1 MMCGWLT
8 SMQFKIRFLWFQS
21 NGIRQMS
28 VKHDLDRTDFGIL
41 RLLMSNAVLSN
52 KQIAAEV
59 GLAPSSCH
67 ERLKSLRR
75 RGVLLGSHAEVD
87 LKSLGLAVEALLFV
101 QLSKLDARQVNVF
114 IKDVGKIPH
123 VRAVFL
129 ISGHFDLVAHVAVR
143 DMEQLKE
150 VISEHFNRHACVTR
164 AETAVVFNR
173 VMQHEIPIAAADPG
187 SVTQERAKA
196 PTQNKGRQRGKR

>member
-1 MMCGWLT
+1 MAEKL
-8 SMQFKIRFLWFQS
+8 
-21 NGIRQMS
+21 
-28 VKHDLDRTDFGIL
+28 DLDRMDFGIL
-41 RLLMSNAVLSN
+41 RLLMSNASLSN

-87 LKSLGLAVEALLFV
+87 LKFLGLAVEALLFV
-101 QLSKLDARQVNVF
+101 QLSKPEASQVDTF
-114 IKDVGKIPH
+114 MKDVSRIRQ

-129 ISGHFDLVAHVAVR
+129 VSGHFDLVVHVAVS

-150 VISEHFNRHACVTR
+150 VISEHFNRHAFVTR

-173 VMQHEIPIAAADPG
+173 VTQHDIPITEANLGPE
-187 SVTQERAKA
+187 SQERSK
-196 PTQNKGRQRGKR
+196 PSTPPKRRQRGKL

>member
-1 MMCGWLT
+1 MGTKL
-8 SMQFKIRFLWFQS
+8 
-21 NGIRQMS
+21 
-28 VKHDLDRTDFGIL
+28 DLDRTDFGIL
-41 RLLMSNAVLSN
+41 RLLMSDAALSN
-52 KQIAAEV
+52 KRIAAEV

-87 LKSLGLAVEALLFV
+87 LKFLGLAVEALLFV
-101 QLSKLDARQVNVF
+101 QCSKLDVRQVDTF
-114 IKDVGKIPH
+114 MKDLGKIRQ

-129 ISGHFDLVAHVAVR
+129 VSGHFDLVAHVAVR

-150 VISEHFNRHACVTR
+150 VISEHFHRHACVTR

-173 VMQHEIPIAAADPG
+173 VTQHEIPITASDLSPE
-187 SVTQERAKA
+187 SQERSE
-196 PTQNKGRQRGKR
+196 PPIQHRGRQRGKL

>member
-1 MMCGWLT
+1 MGA
-8 SMQFKIRFLWFQS
+8 KY
-21 NGIRQMS
+21 
-28 VKHDLDRTDFGIL
+28 DLDRTDFGIL
-41 RLLMSNAVLSN
+41 RLLMSNAALSN

-87 LKSLGLAVEALLFV
+87 LKFLGLAVEALLFV
-101 QLSKLDARQVNVF
+101 QLSKLDARQVNIF
-114 IKDVGKIPH
+114 IKDVGKIRH

-129 ISGHFDLVAHVAVR
+129 ISGHFDLVAHVAVS

-173 VMQHEIPIAAADPG
+173 VTQHEIPITESDLGPV
-187 SVTQERAKA
+187 SQERPKS
-196 PTQNKGRQRGKR
+196 PIQNKGRQRGKL

>member
-1 MMCGWLT
+1 MAAK
-8 SMQFKIRFLWFQS
+8 F
-21 NGIRQMS
+21 
-28 VKHDLDRTDFGIL
+28 DLDRTDFGIL
-41 RLLMSNAVLSN
+41 RLLMSNAALSN

-75 RGVLLGSHAEVD
+75 RGVLLGSHAEVN
-87 LKSLGLAVEALLFV
+87 LKLLGLAVEALLFV
-101 QLSKLDARQVNVF
+101 QLSRPDARQVDTF
-114 IKDVGKIPH
+114 MKDIGKIRQ

-129 ISGHFDLVAHVAVR
+129 VSGHFDLVVHVAVS

-150 VISEHFNRHACVTR
+150 VISEQFNRHALVTR

-173 VMQHEIPIAAADPG
+173 VTKHEIPITDSDLGP
-187 SVTQERAKA
+187 VPEERSK
-196 PTQNKGRQRGKR
+196 PPIQHKRRQHGKL

>member
-1 MMCGWLT
+1 MGAKFDM
-8 SMQFKIRFLWFQS
+8 
-21 NGIRQMS
+21 
-28 VKHDLDRTDFGIL
+28 DRTDFGIL
-41 RLLMSNAVLSN
+41 RLLMSNAALSN

-87 LKSLGLAVEALLFV
+87 LKLLGLSVEALLFV
-101 QLSKLDARQVNVF
+101 QLAKLEARQVNIF
-114 IKDVGKIPH
+114 IKDVGKIRH

-129 ISGHFDLVAHVAVR
+129 ISGHFDLVAHVAVS

-150 VISEHFNRHACVTR
+150 FISELNRHACVTR

-173 VMQHEIPIAAADPG
+173 VMQHDIPITEADLGPV
-187 SVTQERAKA
+187 SEERPK
-196 PTQNKGRQRGKR
+196 PPNQNKGRQRGKP

>member
-1 MMCGWLT
+1 MDAK
-8 SMQFKIRFLWFQS
+8 F
-21 NGIRQMS
+21 
-28 VKHDLDRTDFGIL
+28 DLDRTDFGIL
-41 RLLMSNAVLSN
+41 RLLMGNAALSN

-87 LKSLGLAVEALLFV
+87 LKFLGLAVEALLFV
-101 QLSKLDARQVNVF
+101 QLSKLDARQMDTF
-114 IKDVGKIPH
+114 IKDVGKIRQ

-129 ISGHFDLVAHVAVR
+129 VSGHFDLVAHVAVR

-173 VMQHEIPIAAADPG
+173 VAQHEIPITESDLGPV
-187 SVTQERAKA
+187 SQERSK
-196 PTQNKGRQRGKR
+196 PPIQHKGRQRGKR

>member
-1 MMCGWLT
+1 MDTKL
-8 SMQFKIRFLWFQS
+8 
-21 NGIRQMS
+21 
-28 VKHDLDRTDFGIL
+28 DLDRTDFGIL
-41 RLLMSNAVLSN
+41 RLLMSDAALSN

-87 LKSLGLAVEALLFV
+87 LKFLGLTVEALLFI
-101 QLSKLDARQVNVF
+101 QCSKLEARQVDTF
-114 IKDVGKIPH
+114 MKDIGKLRQ

-129 ISGHFDLVAHVAVR
+129 VSGHFDLVAHVAVS
-143 DMEQLKE
+143 DMGQLKE

-164 AETAVVFNR
+164 VETAVVFNR
-173 VMQHEIPIAAADPG
+173 VTQHEIPIIDSDLGPE
-187 SVTQERAKA
+187 SQERSK
-196 PTQNKGRQRGKR
+196 PPIQHRGRQRGKL

>member
-1 MMCGWLT
+1 MGAR
-8 SMQFKIRFLWFQS
+8 S
-21 NGIRQMS
+21 
-28 VKHDLDRTDFGIL
+28 DLDRTDFGIL
-41 RLLMSNAVLSN
+41 RLLMSNATLSN

-75 RGVLLGSHAEVD
+75 RSVLLGSHAEVD

-101 QLSKLDARQVNVF
+101 QCSKLEVRQVDTLM
-114 IKDVGKIPH
+114 KDLGKIRE

-129 ISGHFDLVAHVAVR
+129 VSGHFDLVAHVAVS
-143 DMEQLKE
+143 DMEHLKK
-150 VISEHFNRHACVTR
+150 VISEHFHRHACVTR

-173 VMQHEIPIAAADPG
+173 VTQHEIPIAEADCGPV
-187 SVTQERAKA
+187 SQEPAQPPIQHKA
-196 PTQNKGRQRGKR
+196 RYRGKP